1 MARLSDASVA
11 PDSGCTRAGVG
22 YRGWGRNW
30 WEVYGRDCCVPEF
43 RDHVDT
49 NLKNQN
55 PIDFNEFIAK
65 IKTGGV

>member
-1 MARLSDASVA
+1 MILSFS
-11 PDSGCTRAGVG
+11 
-22 YRGWGRNW
+22 WGRNW